1 MPSSLHYQNEGI
13 CAGKSFSCEK
23 YLTDQIKFTRPCVQT
38 LKLGSAALSIFLF
51 RRAFASR
58 FPK

>member
-51 RRAFASR
+51 A
-58 FPK
+58 